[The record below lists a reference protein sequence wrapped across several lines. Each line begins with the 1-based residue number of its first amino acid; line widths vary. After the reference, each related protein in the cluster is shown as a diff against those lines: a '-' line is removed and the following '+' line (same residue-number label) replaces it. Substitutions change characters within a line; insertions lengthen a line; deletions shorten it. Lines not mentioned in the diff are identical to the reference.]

1 MARLARLL
9 TGRATGVV
17 LSGGGARGFA
27 HIGALRALHEAGV
40 PIDAVGGTSI
50 GAIIA
55 ALWATGMGYDEVVR
69 RVRRTFVDVNPL
81 NDYTMPVLSLVAGRK
96 VGVLLRR
103 ELGDVDIEDLRLPFF
118 CLSANLTTGQAAVH
132 RREAVALASRLGGH
146 SGRASARMHRQP
158 GLCRWRDDQQ
168 PACRCDARDHN
179 RTCHR
184 HRCRC

>member
-55 ALWATGMGYDEVVR
+55 ALWATGMGYDRSFGVCAE
-69 RVRRTFVDVNPL
+69 
-81 NDYTMPVLSLVAGRK
+81 LSW
-96 VGVLLRR
+96 
-103 ELGDVDIEDLRLPFF
+103 
-118 CLSANLTTGQAAVH
+118 T
-132 RREAVALASRLGGH
+132 
-146 SGRASARMHRQP
+146 
-158 GLCRWRDDQQ
+158 
-168 PACRCDARDHN
+168 
-179 RTCHR
+179 
-184 HRCRC
+184 